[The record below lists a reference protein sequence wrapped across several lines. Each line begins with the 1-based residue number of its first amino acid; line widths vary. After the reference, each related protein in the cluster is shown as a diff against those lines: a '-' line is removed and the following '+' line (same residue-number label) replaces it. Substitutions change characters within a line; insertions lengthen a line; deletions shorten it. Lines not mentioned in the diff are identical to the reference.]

1 MDPYLQNDSLQ
12 ESQQVFSGEAEY
24 SVVIKNY
31 IGKEFPVGPSAFVS
45 FNIFESLMD
54 ENVMHG
60 DITLLDSAGFEER
73 VPFIGEETIRV
84 DFFNKRMPKTKF
96 YAEFLIF

>member
-1 MDPYLQNDSLQ
+1 MDPYLQTDSLQ

-31 IGKEFPVGPSAFVS
+31 NGKEFPVGPSAFLS

-84 DFFNKRMPKTKF
+84 DFFKKECLKQNFP
-96 YAEFLIF
+96 LNL